1 MALLIKSNKKSV
13 IFYKSFE
20 KKYTY
25 FAYLPNLKKYIAFY
39 CVLGYYNKSNTV
51 ECNTE
56 VPAVIEFNQKDNY
69 NINDLIEIVRLLRS
83 ENGCP
88 WDKEQ
93 THKSLKSDFIEEV
106 CEAVEAIDLEDSSLL
121 REELGDVLLQV
132 VFHCS
137 IETDAGSF
145 DFDDVCDEVC
155 KKLIVRHPHVF
166 GDTVVNSTDD
176 VLRNW
181 DSIKKEVKGQ
191 DTYTDTL
198 KSVAKTLPALMRAQ
212 KIGKRAMRAGFDYAS
227 VQDAVK
233 ALESEKAELDEAF
246 VSGDSEHIL
255 DEFGDLLFSCVNL
268 ARHLGIDAEQA
279 LTDASDKFIRRFEK
293 AEKLINYD
301 SLDMKELEPEKLDE
315 YWKRAKNFY
324 K

>member
-1 MALLIKSNKKSV
+1 M
-13 IFYKSFE
+13 
-20 KKYTY
+20 
-25 FAYLPNLKKYIAFY
+25 
-39 CVLGYYNKSNTV
+39 
-51 ECNTE
+51 
-56 VPAVIEFNQKDNY
+56 IEFNTKDNY

-106 CEAVEAIDLEDSSLL
+106 CEAVEAIDLDDKALL

-181 DSIKKEVKGQ
+181 DRIKKEVKGQ

-227 VQDAVK
+227 VQDAFK

-246 VSGDSEHIL
+246 VSGDSKYIL
-255 DEFGDLLFSCVNL
+255 EEFGDLLFSCVNL
-268 ARHLGIDAEQA
+268 ARHLGINAEQA

-293 AEKLINYD
+293 AEELINDD